1 MRRVSVRLLTMSM
14 TPQPSEDRSPSRRRN
29 AAAARAIALLAC
41 LFLTGLAT
49 AVLAAAPAAAEEKAG
64 EEKPPPSLVG
74 PVTRGEVEAAEPAWV
89 AAQIEAAPDADAAR
103 ALTEV
108 EAGAE
113 VVVYLGTWCS
123 DSRRELSRLWRA
135 FDEAGVGY
143 GTELPFAL
151 EYVAVDRDKEE
162 PGGRTA
168 GVGLEYVPTFV
179 VRRGGEEVGRMVEVS
194 PNGIE
199 HDLLALLTGAVHG
212 VVSARQDLG
221 AGAEGRV
228 QP

>member
-1 MRRVSVRLLTMSM
+1 MSLNSRV
-14 TPQPSEDRSPSRRRN
+14 PEDRSPSRRPKAAAV
-29 AAAARAIALLAC
+29 AAAALSAGLVVA
-41 LFLTGLAT
+41 GLAT
-49 AVLAAAPAAAEEKAG
+49 VPATVASAAEETAA

-74 PVTRGEVEAAEPAWV
+74 PVTRAEVEAAEPAWV
-89 AAQIEAAPDADAAR
+89 AAEIDAAPDADAAR

-108 EAGAE
+108 EPGAE

-143 GTELPFAL
+143 GAELPFAL
-151 EYVAVDRDKEE
+151 EYVAVDRDKQE

-168 GVGLEYVPTFV
+168 GVGIEYVPTFV
-179 VRRGGEEVGRMVEVS
+179 VRRDGEEVGRMVEVS
-194 PNGIE
+194 PHGIE
-199 HDLLALLTGAVHG
+199 HDLLALLTGAARG
-212 VVSARQDLG
+212 VVSAREDLG
-221 AGAEGRV
+221 TGAERPV